1 MSGDVDKI
9 AAHVSPAAGHGS
21 REFLSK
27 NSDSGSTRNLDMTG
41 FGDTNGSTARTSMDG
56 HDGSG
61 LTVET
66 DLSGSAYGNYLTVSG
81 TGASILKDIFQ
92 KKYRAGKQ
100 EGTAAAEERETKKK
114 ISFGQMTFFG
124 FRLKKEKGF
133 DGGIP
138 DAEMENKAKSV
149 SKSSKD
155 GRSRHKSGPEQGCHM
170 VVGSDFESKSK
181 PGKMRT
187 FFDSFRGHPRPSS
200 SADPATLVRQ
210 LRTYSPDVTHKSGA
224 GKGKKF
230 LVTPTGKGKESEIGP
245 QEFIEMYRSRA
256 FSDSQP
262 QDLVAARTAARNTKV
277 WPLLCFHPV
286 YGTSFSVIIMDAQK
300 ASVYILIIS
309 LFGERRSLFSSLS
322 TCGEILNNI
331 EY

>member
-9 AAHVSPAAGHGS
+9 AGQVSPAAGHGL

-27 NSDSGSTRNLDMTG
+27 NSNSGSTRNLDMTG
-41 FGDTNGSTARTSMDG
+41 FGDTNGSTASTSMDG

-61 LTVET
+61 LTAET

-100 EGTAAAEERETKKK
+100 EGTATAEERETKKK

-133 DGGIP
+133 DGGGIP

-155 GRSRHKSGPEQGCHM
+155 NRSRHKSGPEQGCH
-170 VVGSDFESKSK
+170 VVTGLDFESKSK

-187 FFDSFRGHPRPSS
+187 FFDSFRGHPRPSA
-200 SADPATLVRQ
+200 SADPAALVRQ
-210 LRTYSPDVTHKSGA
+210 LRACSPDVTRKSGA

-230 LVTPTGKGKESEIGP
+230 LVTPTRKEKEAEIGP

-262 QDLVAARTAARNTKV
+262 QDLVAARAAARHTKV
-277 WPLLCFHPV
+277 RPLLCLHPV
-286 YGTSFSVIIMDAQK
+286 YEMSFSVIIMAMT
-300 ASVYILIIS
+300 SI
-309 LFGERRSLFSSLS
+309 
-322 TCGEILNNI
+322 
-331 EY
+331 